1 MKKKV
6 NTLGLVVLT
15 MILASFSLKDGFIV
29 KGHIDGIEDGTW
41 VKLYDLD
48 QGMYID
54 SAVSKGGNFIL
65 KGSVDYPRE
74 CWIKCKDE
82 YSIIQ
87 MENTEFTFNSPLKEM
102 HQNSKIKGGKEQELQ
117 NELSKIQQ
125 PNKIIYYSA
134 LDSLLNNLYTNEDQ
148 KSRLIKTLDETNTI
162 IQNNYISYA
171 KNHPNSYLGV
181 DILYSNRMSIP
192 KDTLKSIYKN
202 LPPELQE
209 TRRGK
214 SLKIHLYE
222 ELAEKGKPFIDFTVK
237 DIKGNDFSLSSLKGQ
252 YIYLSFW
259 SAGCGPCRME
269 NKLLSKSSKELP
281 KGLAL
286 VSFSIDKSRKYWDI
300 ATEAD
305 SITWHNVSDLS
316 GVNGKIKTQY
326 QVQAIPTS
334 FLIDKD
340 GIIIE
345 KFIGYDTEML
355 ERLNKLVDEHEG
367 KKL

>member
-6 NTLGLVVLT
+6 NTLGLLALA

-48 QGMYID
+48 QQIYLD

-65 KGSVDYPRE
+65 KGAVDYPRTCWLE
-74 CWIKCKDE
+74 CKNE
-82 YSIIQ
+82 SSIIQ
-87 MENTEFTFNSPLKEM
+87 MENTEFTFNSPLKKM
-102 HQNSKIKGGKEQELQ
+102 RQNSKIQGGKEQELQ
-117 NELSKIQQ
+117 NELSKMQQ
-125 PNKIIYYSA
+125 PYDILSYSVY
-134 LDSLLNNLYTNEDQ
+134 DSLVNNRYTNETEKQ
-148 KSRLIKTLDETNTI
+148 KLIKTFKEAQSTSQKI
-162 IQNNYISYA
+162 YISYG

-181 DILYSNRMSIP
+181 GILYSNRMRIP
-192 KDTLKSIYKN
+192 KDTLKSIYEN
-202 LPPELQE
+202 LSPEFLE
-209 TRRGK
+209 TPRIK
-214 SLKIHLYE
+214 SLKTYLYE
-222 ELAEKGKPFIDFTVK
+222 DLAEKGKPFIDFTVK

-259 SAGCGPCRME
+259 SASCNPCRME
-269 NKLLSKSSKELP
+269 NKLLCKSSKELP

-286 VSFSIDKSRKYWDI
+286 VSFSIDKSRKNWDI

-305 SITWHNVSDLS
+305 SITWHNVSDLA
-316 GVNGKIKTQY
+316 GGNGKIKTQY
-326 QVQAIPTS
+326 QVQGIPTS

-345 KFIGYDTEML
+345 KFIGYDTEIL